1 VFVFFVME
9 KSVLWVWVLFVVCF
23 CSTSDILR
31 YRNSAYM
38 FFLLLVVIG
47 ERGGFCFGAGFSQP
61 LSLLKKLK
69 ESEQICC
76 DSSKRR
82 MKLSKTGI
90 QEQC

>member
-9 KSVLWVWVLFVVCF
+9 TSVLWVWVLFVLCF

-31 YRNSAYM
+31 YRNLAYM

-61 LSLLKKLK
+61 LSLL
-69 ESEQICC
+69 
-76 DSSKRR
+76 
-82 MKLSKTGI
+82 
-90 QEQC
+90 